1 MSDQLKIQGVVEM
14 SAEGAE
20 NALDRVGEKAG
31 QMADRLQ
38 REGAKAG
45 SAVDSIGA
53 GADKSAEQFSR
64 AEGKMAASI
73 KRATTNLEQLGKTAS
88 EKLQF
93 QINQKGLDASKFEPM
108 LAKLREVESANV
120 RVGMSAAQ
128 TAAALRN
135 VPAQFTDI
143 AVSLASGQKP
153 MTVLLQQGGQLKDMF
168 GGVGA
173 AAKAVGGYVASLV
186 NPVTI
191 AAAAVGGLGYAFYA
205 ARAEA
210 DEFRKNLILTGNIS
224 GLTTD
229 KFNAM
234 AQSMANVSGIT
245 RGAAAE
251 ALTAMAASG
260 SIGADSIERL
270 TKSAL
275 QFEKAGGPAVAETVK
290 QFEALGKEP
299 VKASVELSEK
309 PTI

>member
-1 MSDQLKIQGVVEM
+1 
-14 SAEGAE
+14 
-20 NALDRVGEKAG
+20 
-31 QMADRLQ
+31 MADRLQ

-45 SAVDSIGA
+45 AAVDGIGS

-153 MTVLLQQGGQLKDMF
+153 LTVLLQQGGQLKDMF

-173 AAKAVGGYVASLV
+173 AARALGGYVASLV

-191 AAAAVGGLGYAFYA
+191 AAAAIGGIGYAAYSGA
-205 ARAEA
+205 SEM
-210 DEFRKNLILTGNIS
+210 DEFKKNLILTGNIS
-224 GLTTD
+224 GLTAD

-234 AQSMANVSGIT
+234 AQSMANISG
-245 RGAAAE
+245 
-251 ALTAMAASG
+251 L
-260 SIGADSIERL
+260 
-270 TKSAL
+270 SAV
-275 QFEKAGGPAVAETVK
+275 QR
-290 QFEALGKEP
+290 QRR
-299 VKASVELSEK
+299 
-309 PTI
+309 